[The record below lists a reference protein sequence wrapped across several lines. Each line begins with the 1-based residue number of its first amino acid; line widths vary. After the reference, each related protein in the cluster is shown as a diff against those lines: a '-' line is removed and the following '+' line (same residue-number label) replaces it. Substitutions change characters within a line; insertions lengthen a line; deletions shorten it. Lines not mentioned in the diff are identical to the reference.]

1 MRGLSRMTTTLSV
14 DTWDTVYRVSYYFL
28 MGSLFTGAVATAATF
43 IASNRISADLTN
55 RLELATKTAGEANVR
70 AGDANERAAALEADA
85 AKARERTVAL
95 EVEAGRLRLALDAT
109 KAEAN
114 RIGQGLASRH
124 LSPPQVA
131 LIASALRG
139 QNFQV
144 LVFVENTGDPEVVS
158 YANDFIRALQA
169 AGLTVTINGAV
180 RYPVPAGITVIDA
193 TDRHNSNIAAALDAA
208 QIEFDF
214 VRNESPMPMIR
225 IGAKRSPF

>member
-1 MRGLSRMTTTLSV
+1 MIPTLSV
-14 DTWDTVYRVSYYFL
+14 ETWDTVYRVSYYFL
-28 MGSLFTGAVATAATF
+28 MGSLFAGAIATAATF

-55 RLELATKTAGEANVR
+55 RLELATRTAGEANAR
-70 AGDANERAAALEADA
+70 AGEANEKAAALEADA
-85 AKARERTVAL
+85 AKARERTAAL

-124 LSPPQVA
+124 LSPSQGA

-139 QNFQV
+139 QSFQV
-144 LVFVENTGDPEVVS
+144 LVFVENTGDPEVLS
-158 YANDFIRALQA
+158 YANELIRALQA
-169 AGLTVTINGAV
+169 AGLAVTVNGAV
-180 RYPVPAGITVIDA
+180 RYPVPTGITVVDA
-193 TDRHNSNIAAALDAA
+193 TDRHSSLIAAALDAA